1 MQVVIFEE
9 LGAVLRRQ
17 HKNVKEEKKREL
29 KISASHTK
37 SITEIFAAQTK
48 GPFGFRPSN
57 LDACQQEYLLR

>member
-29 KISASHTK
+29 KKSASHTK
-37 SITEIFAAQTK
+37 SITEIFAATCSDSD
-48 GPFGFRPSN
+48 RVT
-57 LDACQQEYLLR
+57 

>member
-29 KISASHTK
+29 KKI
-37 SITEIFAAQTK
+37 
-48 GPFGFRPSN
+48 G
-57 LDACQQEYLLR
+57 LLIPNRLQR